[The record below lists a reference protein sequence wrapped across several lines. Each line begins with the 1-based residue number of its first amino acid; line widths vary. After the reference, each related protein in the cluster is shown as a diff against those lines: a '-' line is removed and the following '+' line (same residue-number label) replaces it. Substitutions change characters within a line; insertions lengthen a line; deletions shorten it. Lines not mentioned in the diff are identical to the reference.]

1 MGLTNFQTTSRG
13 KGPPQGRPPNR
24 SHADSK
30 RGTTRPGSGTQV
42 LLLDGPQIRR
52 KTGWVGHHL
61 PRSSLGLPALKHP
74 STDLG
79 RVSFSLRWGKATY
92 SEGGRP
98 VSASYLKSLSLDVI
112 FSSRLEMWYEALA
125 MMMVPVREAFG
136 RLHVA

>member
-1 MGLTNFQTTSRG
+1 MRLTNFQTTSRG

-30 RGTTRPGSGTQV
+30 RGTTRTV

-61 PRSSLGLPALKHP
+61 PRSSSGLPALKHP
-74 STDLG
+74 SADLG
-79 RVSFSLRWGKATY
+79 RVSFSLRRGKATY

-98 VSASYLKSLSLDVI
+98 ASASYLKSLSLDVI